1 MKGCD
6 MSGKRWVIGSAALAL
21 VALACSESTAPSSN
35 TGPRAPAE
43 LNILSLAQNAPP
55 LFNPRIS
62 FYAIRGEDRE
72 GRIFFQ
78 DAVGGRGNE
87 YLRLKIDGASLLA
100 HPDGTPFAVGDSIL
114 ITVTVVDVQ
123 QILFELEPSGLSFH
137 PVQPVELEIDYGE
150 ADDDFNA
157 DGVVDIEDD
166 EIEDELAIWRQETPG
181 GVFERLGSVTI
192 KDLKEIEAD
201 LLGFSRYAIAY

>member
-1 MKGCD
+1 MT
-6 MSGKRWVIGSAALAL
+6 GKRWVIGSAAVAL
-21 VALACSESTAPSSN
+21 MTLACSESTAPSDD
-35 TGPRAPAE
+35 TDLRPPAE
-43 LNILSLAQNAPP
+43 LNILQLAQNAPP
-55 LFNPRIS
+55 LFNPIIS

-78 DAVGGRGNE
+78 DAGGGRGNE
-87 YLRLKIDGASLLA
+87 YLRLKIDGASLLT

-123 QILFELEPSGLSFH
+123 QILFELEPSGLRFD
-137 PVQPVELEIDYGE
+137 PLQPVELEIDYGE
-150 ADDDFNA
+150 ADDDFNE
-157 DGVVDIEDD
+157 DGVVNAADD
-166 EIEDELAIWRQETPG
+166 EIEDVLAIWRQETPG

-192 KDLKEIEAD
+192 KDLEEIEAD